1 MGQKVYPTGFRL
13 GITENWR
20 SRWFAE
26 KDYAKTLGN
35 DLEIRKYLEKRLSR
49 AAVSRVEIERAGD
62 KVKVI
67 ILTARPGVVIGKKGA
82 EIDTLRTELEK
93 VAGVSKGQLSVDVVE
108 IKRPELDANLV
119 AQSIAE
125 QLEGRVAF
133 RRAMRKAVQSARK
146 AGAKGIRIQCSG
158 RLGGARWA
166 VVSGTARVACL
177 CTPSVP
183 RSTTARLSPAPPW
196 RLRREGLD
204 LPGREAPGPAC
215 SQPCT
220 RGLFP
225 SSSS

>member
-93 VAGVSKGQLSVDVVE
+93 VGTTIMVQVKSSRRLLASPRASSPSTLSRSSAPSSMPTSLLSLSPSSSRAALPSVALCVRLSSPPARPALRASVSSAPVV
-108 IKRPELDANLV
+108 
-119 AQSIAE
+119 S
-125 QLEGRVAF
+125 
-133 RRAMRKAVQSARK
+133 AVP
-146 AGAKGIRIQCSG
+146 
-158 RLGGARWA
+158 RWA
-166 VVSGTARVACL
+166 VVSGTVRVACL

-196 RLRREGLD
+196 AL
-204 LPGREAPGPAC
+204 AA
-215 SQPCT
+215 
-220 RGLFP
+220 
-225 SSSS
+225 

>member
-93 VAGVSKGQLSVDVVE
+93 VAGVSKGQLSVDVARGPRCLPSRYAQGCPV
-108 IKRPELDANLV
+108 RP
-119 AQSIAE
+119 Q
-125 QLEGRVAF
+125 GRRQGHPYPVLRSS
-133 RRAMRKAVQSARK
+133 RRCRD
-146 AGAKGIRIQCSG
+146 G
-158 RLGGARWA
+158 
-166 VVSGTARVACL
+166 
-177 CTPSVP
+177 PS
-183 RSTTARLSPAPPW
+183 
-196 RLRREGLD
+196 
-204 LPGREAPGPAC
+204 
-215 SQPCT
+215 
-220 RGLFP
+220 
-225 SSSS
+225 

>member
-93 VAGVSKGQLSVDVVE
+93 VAGVSKGQLSVDVSRSSAPSSTPTSLLSLSPSSLRAALPSVALCARLFSPPA
-108 IKRPELDANLV
+108 RPAL
-119 AQSIAE
+119 
-125 QLEGRVAF
+125 
-133 RRAMRKAVQSARK
+133 RASVSSAPVVS
-146 AGAKGIRIQCSG
+146 AAP
-158 RLGGARWA
+158 RWV

-196 RLRREGLD
+196 VL
-204 LPGREAPGPAC
+204 AA
-215 SQPCT
+215 
-220 RGLFP
+220 
-225 SSSS
+225 

>member
-93 VAGVSKGQLSVDVVE
+93 VAGVSRPALRRRCRGQAPRARRQPRCSVY
-108 IKRPELDANLV
+108 
-119 AQSIAE
+119 
-125 QLEGRVAF
+125 
-133 RRAMRKAVQSARK
+133 RRAARGPRCLPSRY
-146 AGAKGIRIQCSG
+146 AQGCPVCPQG
-158 RLGGARWA
+158 RR
-166 VVSGTARVACL
+166 
-177 CTPSVP
+177 
-183 RSTTARLSPAPPW
+183 
-196 RLRREGLD
+196 
-204 LPGREAPGPAC
+204 
-215 SQPCT
+215 
-220 RGLFP
+220 
-225 SSSS
+225 

>member
-93 VAGVSKGQLSVDVVE
+93 VAGVSKGQLSALPSVALCARLSSPPARPALRASVSSAPVV
-108 IKRPELDANLV
+108 
-119 AQSIAE
+119 S
-125 QLEGRVAF
+125 
-133 RRAMRKAVQSARK
+133 AVP
-146 AGAKGIRIQCSG
+146 
-158 RLGGARWA
+158 RWA

-196 RLRREGLD
+196 AL
-204 LPGREAPGPAC
+204 AA
-215 SQPCT
+215 
-220 RGLFP
+220 
-225 SSSS
+225 

>member
-108 IKRPELDANLV
+108 IKNRKGAAHGLLGSLRSPFNHIRLAEVARAAADEADAHVLAAV
-119 AQSIAE
+119 FVVCFIIRS
-125 QLEGRVAF
+125 LLPS
-133 RRAMRKAVQSARK
+133 RA
-146 AGAKGIRIQCSG
+146 
-158 RLGGARWA
+158 
-166 VVSGTARVACL
+166 
-177 CTPSVP
+177 
-183 RSTTARLSPAPPW
+183 
-196 RLRREGLD
+196 
-204 LPGREAPGPAC
+204 
-215 SQPCT
+215 
-220 RGLFP
+220 
-225 SSSS
+225 

>member
-108 IKRPELDANLV
+108 VKRPELDANLV

-146 AGAKGIRIQCSG
+146 AGAKASVSS
-158 RLGGARWA
+158 APVVSAVPRWA

-183 RSTTARLSPAPPW
+183 RSTTARLSPAPLW
-196 RLRREGLD
+196 AL
-204 LPGREAPGPAC
+204 AA
-215 SQPCT
+215 
-220 RGLFP
+220 
-225 SSSS
+225 

>member
-125 QLEGRVAF
+125 QLEGRVASVALCA
-133 RRAMRKAVQSARK
+133 RLSSLPARPAPRASVSSAPVVSAVP
-146 AGAKGIRIQCSG
+146 
-158 RLGGARWA
+158 RWA
-166 VVSGTARVACL
+166 VVSGTVRVACL
-177 CTPSVP
+177 CTPSAP

-196 RLRREGLD
+196 V
-204 LPGREAPGPAC
+204 PAA
-215 SQPCT
+215 
-220 RGLFP
+220 
-225 SSSS
+225 

>member
-125 QLEGRVAF
+125 QLEGRVVS
-133 RRAMRKAVQSARK
+133 AVP
-146 AGAKGIRIQCSG
+146 
-158 RLGGARWA
+158 RWA

-196 RLRREGLD
+196 AL
-204 LPGREAPGPAC
+204 AA
-215 SQPCT
+215 
-220 RGLFP
+220 
-225 SSSS
+225 